1 MSAAEQVF
9 CYPLTPLQLGMLF
22 HSLSAPGAGIDIEQ
36 IVCTLREELD
46 VASLR
51 KAWDRV
57 VDLHDALRT
66 RFTWAQDAAY
76 EQCVLPHV
84 DVPWQEYDW
93 RTLSASE
100 QARRFEG
107 FLADDRNLG
116 FDMAVAPMLRL
127 TLLRFAEAEY
137 RLIWTFHHAIIDG
150 GTFAKI
156 LTQVFDCYEAYRSEK
171 IIIIKSPRPYR
182 DYVEWL
188 QHLDLSNSERYWRKL
203 LDGFSVPTSLG
214 VNKLIDSLHMAQN
227 RQGDESLFLSRKT
240 SAALKSFAQ
249 IHGVRLSTLVLGAW
263 AMLLSRYSGEEDV
276 VFGAVRACRR
286 STIDGADEMVGLF
299 INTLPMRVSLTS
311 GIRLVAWLKQ
321 LLLQW
326 QAMREYE
333 HTPLISVQGWSA
345 VPRGEPLFDSIVM
358 FDNQLLDTQLR
369 SQGGNWLNRS
379 FRVYVQPNYPITLM
393 VYSGDELNV
402 QIEFDRARFVPI
414 TIKRMIS
421 HYRTLLEG
429 MLGGS
434 EKLLDELPM
443 LTPEERHQLL
453 VEWNTTRVDYP
464 RDVLLH
470 ELFEAQVER
479 SPDAVAVEFDGEEV
493 SYRELNERA
502 NRLAHRLRGLGVAP
516 GAFVGVCM
524 ERSLDL
530 VVALYGVVKA
540 GGAYVPI
547 DPEYPKERVHFMLED
562 AGVPVL
568 LTQSRL
574 AESLRDRGSKV
585 LRVDD
590 ENMVGEDCSNP
601 AVSMK
606 ADDLAYMIYTS
617 GSTGKPKGAMNTHRG
632 ICNRLLWMQD
642 RYRLTSSDRVL
653 QKTPFSFDVSVW
665 EFFWP
670 LLAGARMVVAVR
682 GGHRDAAYLVRLIRE
697 QGITVAHF
705 VPSMLRVF
713 LEEPGVE
720 GCRSL
725 RHVICS
731 GEALPFDLQ
740 ERFFQK
746 LPAELHNLYGPT
758 EAAVD
763 VTAWTCQRNSERKI
777 VPIGRPIANTQIYIL
792 DKHLQPVPVGVP
804 GELCIGGVQVGR
816 GYHNRPDLTS
826 EKFIPDPFADDPGA
840 RLYRTGDLCR
850 WLEDGNIEYL
860 GRMDSQVKIRG
871 FRIELGEIESVL
883 AEHPMVKQCLVTAR
897 KDASGEQ
904 TLAAYVVWKPGTI
917 PPTVEIR
924 EWLAKKLPDYMV
936 PSAFVGL
943 EEFPL
948 SPNGKIDRRA
958 LPVPSPAAL
967 RDTRGAGGTPVD
979 EVERTVARIWCDVL
993 GISRVDRESNFFDVG
1008 GNSLSL
1014 MRVRAKL
1021 QQTFRKDITI
1031 LDLLQSSN
1039 IRSLAGL
1046 IRGTSEASDAPGL
1059 RDATIEE
1066 RKAAAAR
1073 RRQTRQRIADANADV
1088 RGRL

>member
-1 MSAAEQVF
+1 MIMAGQAY

-22 HSLSAPGAGIDIEQ
+22 HSLSAPGSGIDIEQ

-46 VASLR
+46 VTSLR

-66 RFTWAQDAAY
+66 RFTWSQDAPCQ
-76 EQCVLPHV
+76 QCVLPHV
-84 DVPWQEYDW
+84 DVPWQEDDW
-93 RTLSASE
+93 RAFCANE
-100 QARRFEG
+100 QARRLDR
-107 FLADDRNLG
+107 FLADDRNRG

-127 TLLRFAEAEY
+127 TLLRFAETDY

-150 GTFAKI
+150 GTFASV
-156 LTQVFDCYEAYRSEK
+156 LTQVFDCYEAYRANKS
-171 IIIIKSPRPYR
+171 IIIKSPRPYR

-188 QHLDLSNSERYWRKL
+188 QHLDFSRSEQYWRQL
-203 LDGFSVPTSLG
+203 LDGFTVPTSLA
-214 VNKLIDSLHMAQN
+214 VNKPIDSLRMMHD
-227 RQGDESLFLSRKT
+227 RQGDESLFIPKKST
-240 SAALKSFAQ
+240 AALKSFAQ
-249 IHGVRLSTLVLGAW
+249 EHGLRLSTLVLGAW
-263 AMLLSRYSGEEDV
+263 ALLLSRYSREEDV

-299 INTLPMRVSLTS
+299 INTLPMRVRLTR
-311 GIRLVAWLKQ
+311 GIRLVVWLKQ

-333 HTPLISVQGWSA
+333 HTPLASVQGWSA
-345 VPRGEPLFDSIVM
+345 VPRGKPLFDSIVM

-369 SQGGNWLNRS
+369 NQGGSWLKRS

-393 VYSGDELNV
+393 AYSGDELNV
-402 QIEFDRARFVPI
+402 QIGFDRARFDPRTI
-414 TIKRMIS
+414 TRMIN

-443 LTPEERHQLL
+443 LTPEEHHQLL

-464 RDVLLH
+464 KDILLH

-502 NRLAHRLRGLGVAP
+502 NRLAHRLRRLGVAP

-547 DPEYPKERVHFMLED
+547 DPEYPKERVDFMLED

-585 LRVDD
+585 LFVDD
-590 ENMVGEDCSNP
+590 ENMAGEDCANP

-642 RYRLTSSDRVL
+642 RYRLTASDGVL

-670 LLAGARMVVAVR
+670 LLAGARMVLAAP

-697 QGITVAHF
+697 QDITITHF

-731 GEALPFDLQ
+731 GEALPFELQ
-740 ERFFQK
+740 QRFFQK

-763 VTAWTCQRNSERKI
+763 VTAWTCQRNSARKI
-777 VPIGRPIANTQIYIL
+777 VPIGRPIANTRIYIL

-816 GYHNRPDLTS
+816 GYHNRPDLTA

-860 GRMDSQVKIRG
+860 GRMDFQVKIRG

-883 AEHPMVKQCLVTAR
+883 AEHPMVRQCLVAAR
-897 KDASGEQ
+897 EDASGEQ
-904 TLAAYVVWKPGTI
+904 TLAAYVVWEPGTI
-917 PPTVEIR
+917 PSAGEMR
-924 EWLAKKLPDYMV
+924 EWLARKLPDHMV

-943 EEFPL
+943 DQFPL
-948 SPNGKIDRRA
+948 SPNGKVDRRA
-958 LPVPSPAAL
+958 LPAPSPDPL
-967 RDTRGAGGTPVD
+967 RDTRAAGGTPVD
-979 EVERTVARIWCDVL
+979 EVERTVERIWCDVL
-993 GISRVDRESNFFDVG
+993 GISGVDRESSFFDVG

-1021 QQTFRKDITI
+1021 QQAFRKDITI

-1046 IRGTSEASDAPGL
+1046 IRGTSEVSDSPGL
-1059 RDATIEE
+1059 RDANIEE

-1073 RRQTRQRIADANADV
+1073 RRQTRQRIAGGTVDA